1 MYACFAY
8 AAFVHGSYPIVVW
21 LLAMIVASIIVIWS
35 ARGLLANHSNN
46 DPTNAAIALVSWAIV
61 MRLVAAFTP
70 AFFEDDYY
78 RYLWDGYR
86 TLVDGNAYLFAPAA
100 FFDQAIDSPVM
111 AEVLSHVNYPHI
123 PTIYGP
129 LLQNLF
135 GFAAFVQLG
144 ALWPWKLLICSIDI
158 VLIYFLIRQFGV
170 AQAML
175 YAFSP
180 LVVHE
185 VAVAAHAD
193 GLIGALVL
201 MAWGFAQS
209 TRERRLYVAAICL
222 GAAMAIK
229 IHALLAMPFLLI
241 ALDCA
246 DKNMTAR
253 CKSAI
258 FFVNMVMSVYAFFWL
273 PYLSGFV
280 NAWQSFFSFA
290 RDWQFNAL
298 AYAFIN
304 FLLPTVSREV
314 ALLCIA
320 GLVLALMHWHWQSH
334 DKKSRTLTA
343 IVLAFAALITLSP
356 VINSW
361 YLLWLLPLACGTKY
375 ITPWIASMVFLLSY
389 ASDFNLGVV
398 GAKPHN
404 LSHWITVAEISTLMM
419 ASLFDVRQMRIDR
432 NVMRV
437 AK

>member
-1 MYACFAY
+1 
-8 AAFVHGSYPIVVW
+8 
-21 LLAMIVASIIVIWS
+21 MIVASIAVTWT
-35 ARGLLANHSNN
+35 AHALTKNPHHYA
-46 DPTNAAIALVSWAIV
+46 TNATVALLGWAIV
-61 MRLVAAFTP
+61 MRIIAAFTP

-86 TLVDGNAYLFAPAA
+86 TLVDGNAYLFAPAV
-100 FFDQAIDSPVM
+100 FFDTAIDSPVM
-111 AEVLSHVNYPHI
+111 ADVLSQVNYPHI

-129 LLQNLF
+129 LLQHLF
-135 GFAAFVQLG
+135 GFAAFVQVG
-144 ALWPWKLLICSIDI
+144 ALWPWKLLICSVDI

-193 GLIGALVL
+193 GLIGALVF
-201 MAWGFAQS
+201 MAWVFAQS
-209 TRERRLYVAAICL
+209 EGKRRLIFVAICL
-222 GAAMAIK
+222 GAAIAIK
-229 IHALLAMPFLLI
+229 IHAILVLPFLLI
-241 ALDCA
+241 ALDCP
-246 DKNMTAR
+246 DKNINAR
-253 CKSAI
+253 CKSALFVTGLVI
-258 FFVNMVMSVYAFFWL
+258 FVYAFFWM
-273 PYLSGFV
+273 PYASGFT

-298 AYAFIN
+298 AYAFID

-320 GLVLALMHWHWQSH
+320 GLVLTLMHWHWQSH
-334 DKKSRTLTA
+334 DKKSRALAAT
-343 IVLAFAALITLSP
+343 VLAFAALIALSP

-361 YLLWLLPLACGTKY
+361 YLLWLLPLACGTKWL
-375 ITPWIASMVFLLSY
+375 TPWVASMVLLLSY
-389 ASDFNLGVV
+389 ASDFNLGVI

-404 LSHWITVAEISTLMM
+404 LSHWITSAEMGALIL
-419 ASLFDVRQMRIDR
+419 AALFDVKQMRLRSDVTQI
-432 NVMRV
+432 